1 QQLGGRQALS
11 GVGLSLDAADSQRV
25 RLLHDTRRRS
35 VRHPGERPAGQL
47 VAPGRHKRHVADEF
61 PAHHTFH
68 PGHLRQQHRHRL
80 QRALHHPGQTMKEK
94 VATYTRSQRS
104 QGLTEF
110 AIIAPIIL
118 LLTFG
123 IIDFGRALY
132 LYITLQQAANEG
144 ARVAVRAS
152 YFVDPNGATHT
163 WPTDSDVATAITGHA
178 VIMNLAN
185 NPACPNGP
193 LPNNGVA
200 LGSPSLPA
208 ANTGWIF
215 ITDPSQAG
223 NGTPN
228 GPRGGL
234 GTYPPPNLGAGCN
247 VVTPAVGNEAIKV
260 TLWYT
265 FQPVTPIIQQVVG
278 NNIVITAYAIYRAEY
293 SN

>member
-1 QQLGGRQALS
+1 
-11 GVGLSLDAADSQRV
+11 
-25 RLLHDTRRRS
+25 
-35 VRHPGERPAGQL
+35 
-47 VAPGRHKRHVADEF
+47 
-61 PAHHTFH
+61 
-68 PGHLRQQHRHRL
+68 
-80 QRALHHPGQTMKEK
+80 MKKK

-104 QGLTEF
+104 QGMTEF

-152 YFVDPNGATHT
+152 YFIDVSGVTHT
-163 WPTDSDVATAITGHA
+163 WPNDTDVANAVQGHA

-185 NPACPNGP
+185 YPACPNGP
-193 LPNNGVA
+193 LPNGGVP
-200 LGSPSLPA
+200 LGSPTLPP
-208 ANTGWIF
+208 ANSGWIF

-223 NGTPN
+223 NGYPN

-234 GTYPPPNLGAGCN
+234 GLYPSPSPGCN
-247 VVTPAVGNEAIKV
+247 AIQPAVGNEPIRI

-265 FQPVTPIIQQVVG
+265 FSPITPLISQAVG
-278 NNIVITAYAIYRAEY
+278 NNIVITAYAVYRAEY

>member
-1 QQLGGRQALS
+1 MRKRIA
-11 GVGLSLDAADSQRV
+11 SLF
-25 RLLHDTRRRS
+25 
-35 VRHPGERPAGQL
+35 
-47 VAPGRHKRHVADEF
+47 K
-61 PAHHTFH
+61 
-68 PGHLRQQHRHRL
+68 
-80 QRALHHPGQTMKEK
+80 
-94 VATYTRSQRS
+94 SQRS

-152 YFVDPNGATHT
+152 YFVDANGTTHT
-163 WPTDSDVATAITGHA
+163 WPNDTDVSNAVQGHA

-185 NPACPNGP
+185 YPACPNGP

-200 LGSPSLPA
+200 KGSPALPTM
-208 ANTGWIF
+208 NSGWIF
-215 ITDPSQAG
+215 ITDPSAAG
-223 NGTPN
+223 NSYPN

-234 GTYPPPNLGAGCN
+234 GTYPAPGPGCN
-247 VVTPAVGNEAIKV
+247 PIQPAVGNEPIKV
-260 TLWYT
+260 TIWYT

-278 NNIVITAYAIYRAEY
+278 NNIVITAYAVYRAEY

>member
-1 QQLGGRQALS
+1 MK
-11 GVGLSLDAADSQRV
+11 
-25 RLLHDTRRRS
+25 
-35 VRHPGERPAGQL
+35 
-47 VAPGRHKRHVADEF
+47 KRITA
-61 PAHHTFH
+61 
-68 PGHLRQQHRHRL
+68 
-80 QRALHHPGQTMKEK
+80 
-94 VATYTRSQRS
+94 YTRSQRS

-152 YFVDPNGATHT
+152 YFVDPTGAPHT
-163 WPTDSDVATAITGHA
+163 WPNDSDVANAVQGHA

-185 NPACPNGP
+185 YPACPNGP
-193 LPNNGVA
+193 LPNNGTPV
-200 LGSPSLPA
+200 GSPQLPA
-208 ANTGWIF
+208 PNTGWIF
-215 ITDPSQAG
+215 VTDPSQAG
-223 NGTPN
+223 NGYPN

-234 GTYPPPNLGAGCN
+234 GNYPAPGPGCN
-247 VVTPAVGNEAIKV
+247 PIQPAVGNEPIRV

-278 NNIVITAYAIYRAEY
+278 NNIVITAYAVYRAEY

>member
-1 QQLGGRQALS
+1 MIE
-11 GVGLSLDAADSQRV
+11 
-25 RLLHDTRRRS
+25 RLRS
-35 VRHPGERPAGQL
+35 Y
-47 VAPGRHKRHVADEF
+47 F
-61 PAHHTFH
+61 
-68 PGHLRQQHRHRL
+68 
-80 QRALHHPGQTMKEK
+80 
-94 VATYTRSQRS
+94 RSQKS

-110 AIIAPIIL
+110 AIVAPVIL

-152 YFVDPNGATHT
+152 YFVDPSGNPHS
-163 WPTDSDVATAITGHA
+163 WPTDTDVANAVTGHA

-193 LPNNGVA
+193 LPNGGVPQ
-200 LGSPSLPA
+200 GSPTLPA

-215 ITDPSQAG
+215 ITDPSTAG
-223 NGTPN
+223 NGGLQNPPIAN

-234 GTYPPPNLGAGCN
+234 GSYPAPNTGAGCSD
-247 VVTPAVGNEAIKV
+247 VHPAVGNEPIKV
-260 TLWYT
+260 TVWYT
-265 FQPVTPIIQQVVG
+265 FQPITPLIQQAVG
-278 NNIVITAYAIYRAEY
+278 NNIVITAYAVYRAEY

>member
-1 QQLGGRQALS
+1 MR
-11 GVGLSLDAADSQRV
+11 
-25 RLLHDTRRRS
+25 RLKS
-35 VRHPGERPAGQL
+35 YF
-47 VAPGRHKRHVADEF
+47 K
-61 PAHHTFH
+61 
-68 PGHLRQQHRHRL
+68 
-80 QRALHHPGQTMKEK
+80 
-94 VATYTRSQRS
+94 SQRS

-152 YFVDPNGATHT
+152 YFVDPNGGTHT
-163 WPTDSDVATAITGHA
+163 WPNDSDVASAVQGHA

-185 NPACPNGP
+185 YPACPNGP
-193 LPNNGVA
+193 LPNNGISQ
-200 LGSPSLPA
+200 GSPTLPA
-208 ANTGWIF
+208 MNSGWIF
-215 ITDPSQAG
+215 ITDPSTAG
-223 NGTPN
+223 NGVPN

-234 GTYPPPNLGAGCN
+234 GTYPAPGPGCN
-247 VVTPAVGNEAIKV
+247 AIQPAVGNEPIKV
-260 TLWYT
+260 TIWYT

-278 NNIVITAYAIYRAEY
+278 NNIVITAYAVYRAEY